1 MKESHLQGAHS
12 HSLIGAH
19 THSVGARSH
28 SVSAYNHN
36 AGAHTH
42 TFNTEH

>member
-1 MKESHLQGAHS
+1 MKESHLQGAH
-12 HSLIGAH
+12 
-19 THSVGARSH
+19 TH